1 MDTNDR
7 SDPNVPGSSPGMPFL
22 HPDWAHGSET
32 GQPAGAS
39 SGVGRRSIVREL
51 ASWWR
56 RILLLW
62 VLLASPVAY
71 VIYVFVEQ
79 TFEAVSLLRVEPRP
93 INLYSPGRPEAPK
106 PEDDKPYILTQ
117 IQLIKS
123 DAVLNAALTKSG
135 ISNLPMVASSKDPI
149 ADLRQKLGVAILGN
163 ATYLIRVAL
172 GSKDP
177 NEAAAI
183 VNAVV
188 DAYLEQHNRYQQ
200 TSNRTLRKDLDN
212 ERDKV
217 EKQIQETVEQLG
229 TLAAQGTAPV
239 LMPQD
244 ARPDGKEQNEAVD
257 SSLLAVTEPQFV
269 EMTSRLLH
277 ADFEL
282 MDARAQL
289 ETAKIPK
296 SQASAEKIRELEST
310 AEEVKRKRNSYA
322 RYMAQIKVQSKTPNT
337 QQLQAGLLNQDLQ
350 YFKHLH
356 EVIKLRLAQIDF
368 ESGQAEFLVTVQ
380 EKAGVPREPAKDRR
394 LIYMVAASGAL
405 LFLAIGLSLL
415 PIAARRAEVPDA
427 AS

>member
-7 SDPNVPGSSPGMPFL
+7 SDPNVPGSSPGSPFL

-39 SGVGRRSIVREL
+39 SGIGRRSFMREL
-51 ASWWR
+51 ASRWR
-56 RILLLW
+56 RILLFW
-62 VLLASPVAY
+62 VLVASPVAY
-71 VIYVFVEQ
+71 VIYVFVEP

-93 INLYSPGRPEAPK
+93 INLYSPGRPEALK
-106 PEDDKPYILTQ
+106 PEDDKPYVQTQ
-117 IQLIKS
+117 IQLIRS
-123 DAVLNAALTKSG
+123 DSVLNAALAKPG
-135 ISNLPMVASSKDPI
+135 ISNLPMVASSKDPMV
-149 ADLRQKLGVAILGN
+149 DLREKLGVTIVGEN
-163 ATYLIRVAL
+163 TYLIRVAL

-188 DAYLEQHNRYQQ
+188 DAYLEQHNRYRHV
-200 TSNRTLRKDLDN
+200 SNRNLRNDLEG
-212 ERDKV
+212 ERAKLEKEIEMTV
-217 EKQIQETVEQLG
+217 EKLG

-244 ARPDGKEQNEAVD
+244 AKPADKGQNEAVD

-282 MDARAQL
+282 MDARARL
-289 ETAKIPK
+289 ETARLPK
-296 SQASAEKIRELEST
+296 SQASAEKIRELES
-310 AEEVKRKRNSYA
+310 ALEEVQRRRNSYA
-322 RYMAQIKVQSKTPNT
+322 RYIARIKVPSKSPDT
-337 QQLQAGLLNQDLQ
+337 QRLAMSLLTQDLH

-356 EVIKLRLAQIDF
+356 EVIKSRLAQIDF
-368 ESGQAEFLVTVQ
+368 ESDQAEFLITVQ
-380 EKAGVPREPAKDRR
+380 DKAGVPREPAKDRR
-394 LIYMVAASGAL
+394 LIYMAGVTGPL
-405 LFLAIGLSLL
+405 LFLVIGLSLL
-415 PIAARRAEVPDA
+415 PIPARRADAPDA